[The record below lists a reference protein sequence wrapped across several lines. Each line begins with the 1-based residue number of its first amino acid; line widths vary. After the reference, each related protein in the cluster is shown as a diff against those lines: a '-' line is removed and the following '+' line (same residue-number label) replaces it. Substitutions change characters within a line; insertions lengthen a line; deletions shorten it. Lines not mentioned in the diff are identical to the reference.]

1 MTGRII
7 SVGLYTPDFH
17 RYPDQFVALTILGLS
32 GAVSHDPS
40 AALYIDG
47 KLVAAAEEE
56 RFIRDKHA
64 KGRMPVEAAK
74 FCLDFAG
81 IKPADVDAVAI
92 PFAPISLFEKAR
104 WHYAKRYWYAP
115 DRGIDAIFNGN
126 RRYRRYR
133 GRIEGCLRE
142 LGFDLNKTEI
152 VPVEHHLTHA
162 SSAYHCSGFTE
173 KTAILGIDGKGEY
186 ATTFFGYG
194 ENGRIHKIKEFYDPD
209 SLGGLYGAITEYL
222 GFEMLDGEYK
232 VMGMAPYG
240 DPTRYDF
247 SRLAKFENGELVVN
261 TDYVNVIGL
270 RRYKEKADGKNK
282 GYYFS
287 PKLIEWLGP
296 MRHGDIADDP
306 YIHYAASMQKLF
318 EDLSLQMMDYYLG
331 DILRETGKLVF
342 AGGGALNVKLNQKI
356 IARPEVKELFVQP
369 ASGDAGTAIGA
380 ASYVS
385 VQRGMPVEKME
396 HVYLGPRYTNEQIIA
411 ACEAHPEKPQWQKVG
426 AGGTAVPQLIAKILA
441 DGNPVAWF
449 QGRLEFGPRA
459 LGGRSILGCPS
470 VAGVADR
477 INAQI
482 KFRERWR
489 PFCPSM
495 LDRVGPQML
504 QSDHPAPF
512 MTFTFEVSEEWKT
525 RVPEVVHEDGTSRA
539 QVLKR
544 DYNPRYYD
552 LMVELEKLTG
562 NGVVLNT
569 SLNRRGE
576 PMICSPTDA
585 LNMFFGS
592 DLQYLIMEDILVV
605 KAPADRE

>member
-1 MTGRII
+1 
-7 SVGLYTPDFH
+7 L
-17 RYPDQFVALTILGLS
+17 ALTVIGLS

-56 RFIRDKHA
+56 RFVRDKHA
-64 KGRMPVEAAK
+64 RNRMPFEAAK
-74 FCLDFAG
+74 FCLDYAG
-81 IKPADVDAVAI
+81 IKPAEVDAVAI
-92 PFAPISLFEKAR
+92 PFAPISIFGKAR
-104 WHYAKRYWYAP
+104 WHYAQRYWYAP
-115 DRGIDAIFNGN
+115 DRGLDAIFAGN
-126 RRYRRYR
+126 RRYHRYR
-133 GRIEGCLRE
+133 KRIEGCLQE
-142 LGFDLNKTEI
+142 LGFDLGRTEI
-152 VPVEHHLTHA
+152 VPVEHHLAHA
-162 SSAYHCSGFTE
+162 SSAYHCSGFQE

-194 ENGRIHKIKEFYDPD
+194 ENGRIHKIKEFFDPD

-247 SRLAKFENGELVVN
+247 SRLARFENGELIVN
-261 TDYVNVIGL
+261 TDYANVIGL
-270 RRYKEKADGKNK
+270 RRYKENGK

-296 MRHGDIADDP
+296 RRAGDMADDP
-306 YIHYAASMQKLF
+306 YVHYAASMQKLF
-318 EDLSLQMMDYYLG
+318 EDMSLQMMDYYLG
-331 DILRETGKLVF
+331 DILRETGKLAF

-369 ASGDAGTAIGA
+369 ASGDSGTAIGA

-385 VQRGMPVEKME
+385 VQRGVPVEKMD
-396 HVYLGPRYTNEQIIA
+396 HVYLGPRYSNEEVIA
-411 ACEAHPEKPQWQKVG
+411 ACQAHPGKPRWEKIG
-426 AGGTAVPQLIAKILA
+426 AGDTAVPQRIAKILA

-449 QGRLEFGPRA
+449 QGRMEFGPRA

-495 LDRVGPQML
+495 LDTVGPQML
-504 QSDHPAPF
+504 QSGHPAPF
-512 MTFTFEVSEEWKT
+512 MTFTFEVAEEWKA

-539 QVLKR
+539 QVLR
-544 DYNPRYYD
+544 REYNPRYYD
-552 LMVELEKLTG
+552 LMLEMEKLTG

-576 PMICSPTDA
+576 PMICSPVDA

-592 DLQYLIMEDILVV
+592 DLEYLVMEDVLVV
-605 KAPADRE
+605 KQRR

>member
-1 MTGRII
+1 M
-7 SVGLYTPDFH
+7 
-17 RYPDQFVALTILGLS
+17 ALTILGLS

-47 KLVAAAEEE
+47 KLIAAAEEE

-64 KGRMPVEAAK
+64 KGRMPMASAK

-81 IKPADVDAVAI
+81 IKPADVDVVAI
-92 PFAPISLFEKAR
+92 PFAPISLAEPAR

-115 DRGIDAIFNGN
+115 DRGIDAILNGN

-133 GRIEGCLRE
+133 GRIEDCLRE
-142 LGFDLNKTEI
+142 LGFDLNTVEI
-152 VPVEHHLTHA
+152 VPVEHHLAHA
-162 SSAYHCSGFTE
+162 SSAYHCAGFKE

-186 ATTFFGYG
+186 ATTFFGVG
-194 ENGRIHKIKEFYDPD
+194 ENGRITKIKEFYDPD

-247 SRLAKFENGELVVN
+247 SRLAKFENGELIVN
-261 TDYVNVIGL
+261 ADYANVIGL
-270 RRYKEKADGKNK
+270 RRYKEGDK

-296 MRHGDIADDP
+296 KRSGDIADDP

-331 DILRETGKLVF
+331 DILRETGKLAF

-385 VQRGMPVEKME
+385 VQRGVPVEKME
-396 HVYLGPRYTNEQIIA
+396 HVYLGPRYTNEQVIA
-411 ACEAHPEKPQWQKVG
+411 ACEAHPNKPQWQKVD
-426 AGGTAVPQLIAKILA
+426 AGDTGVPQQIAQILA
-441 DGNPVAWF
+441 AGNPVAWL
-449 QGRLEFGPRA
+449 QGRMEFGPRA

-470 VAGVADR
+470 VPGVADR

-495 LDRVGPQML
+495 LDTVAPSML
-504 QSDHPAPF
+504 QSGHPAPF
-512 MTFTFEVSEEWKT
+512 MTFTFAVGEEWKT

-544 DYNPRYYD
+544 EYNPRYYD

-592 DLQYLIMEDILVV
+592 DLEFLIMEDVLVT
-605 KAPADRE
+605 KQTSHG

>member
-1 MTGRII
+1 M
-7 SVGLYTPDFH
+7 
-17 RYPDQFVALTILGLS
+17 ALTLLGLS
-32 GAVSHDPS
+32 GALTHDPS

-47 KLVAAAEEE
+47 RLVAAAEEE
-56 RFIRDKHA
+56 RFVRDKHA
-64 KGRMPVEAAK
+64 KNRMPYEAAK

-92 PFAPISLFEKAR
+92 PFAPISLSEPAR

-115 DRGIDAIFNGN
+115 ERAMDAILSGN
-126 RRYRRYR
+126 RRYYRYR
-133 GRIEGCLRE
+133 KRIEWCLQQ
-142 LGFDLNKTEI
+142 LGFDLKNTEI
-152 VPVEHHLTHA
+152 VPVEHHLAHA
-162 SSAYHCSGFTE
+162 ASAYHCSGFRE

-194 ENGRIHKIKEFYDPD
+194 ENGRIHKLKEFYDPD
-209 SLGGLYGAITEYL
+209 SLGGLYGALTEYL

-240 DPTRYDF
+240 DPGKYDF
-247 SRLAKFENGELVVN
+247 SRLAKFENGELTIN
-261 TDYVNVIGL
+261 TDYANVIGL
-270 RRYKEKADGKNK
+270 RRYKESGK

-287 PKLIEWLGP
+287 PKLVDWLGP
-296 MRHGDIADDP
+296 RRSGDVADDP

-318 EDLSLQMMDYYLG
+318 EDLSLQMIDYYLA
-331 DILRETGKLVF
+331 DILRDTGRLAF
-342 AGGGALNVKLNQKI
+342 SGGGALNVKLNQKI
-356 IARPEVKELFVQP
+356 IARPDVRELFVQP
-369 ASGDAGTAIGA
+369 ASGDAGTAVGA
-380 ASYVS
+380 AAYVS
-385 VQRGMPVEKME
+385 VQRGVAVEKME
-396 HVYLGPRYTNEQIIA
+396 HVYLGPAYSNEDVIA
-411 ACEAHPEKPQWQKVG
+411 ACARHPAQPAWQRIEQ
-426 AGGTAVPQLIAKILA
+426 VPQRVARLLA
-441 DGNPVAWF
+441 DGHPVAWF
-449 QGRLEFGPRA
+449 QGRMEFGPRA

-495 LDRVGPQML
+495 LDSVGPQML
-504 QSDHPAPF
+504 NSGHPAPF
-512 MTFTFEVSEEWKT
+512 MTFTFEVAPGWKE

-539 QVLKR
+539 QVLKHEF
-544 DYNPRYYD
+544 NPRYHD
-552 LMVELEKLTG
+552 LMSALEKLTG

-585 LNMFFGS
+585 LDMFFGS
-592 DLQYLIMEDILVV
+592 DLQYLVMEDILVV
-605 KAPADRE
+605 KAATEMCAVPASQH